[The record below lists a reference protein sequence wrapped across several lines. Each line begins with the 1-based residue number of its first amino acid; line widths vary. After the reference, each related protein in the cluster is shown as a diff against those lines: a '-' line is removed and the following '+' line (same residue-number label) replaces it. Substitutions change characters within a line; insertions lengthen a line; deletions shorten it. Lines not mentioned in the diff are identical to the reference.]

1 MPPVPVAPGRPRRAG
16 LGLGLA
22 ALLVA
27 VAPAAA
33 GEGPEGGDAGLA
45 LQLSNPVAALI
56 SVPIQQNF
64 DFGLGADGRGRTSRT
79 NVQPVIPFRLNDDWS
94 LISRTILPVVGQDG
108 VTAPGASQFGLGDT
122 VQSLFLSPRRAGR
135 LIWDAG
141 PVFLLPTGTDRALG
155 TGKWG
160 IGPTAVVLRQS
171 PNGVTVGMLAN
182 HIWSV
187 AGSSSRADVSATLL
201 QPFAT
206 LTTRQATTF
215 GFNLEAARDW
225 KRDQWIIPANLSVAQ
240 LVKLGRQPAQ
250 IGGGLRYYLESPSGG
265 PDWGFRLSLTLLF
278 PAG

>member
-27 VAPAAA
+27 AAPAAA

-64 DFGLGADGRGRTSRT
+64 DFGLGADGRGWTSRT
-79 NVQPVIPFRLNDDWS
+79 NLQPVVPFRLNDDWS

-108 VTAPGASQFGLGDT
+108 VTARGASQFGLGDT

-135 LIWDAG
+135 LIWGAG

-182 HIWSV
+182 HIWSF
-187 AGSSSRADVSATLL
+187 AGSSSRTDVSATLL

-225 KRDQWIIPANLSVAQ
+225 KSGQWIIPANLSVAQ
-240 LVKLGRQPAQ
+240 LVKLGPQLVQ
-250 IGGGLRYYLESPSGG
+250 VGGGLRYYLESPSGG